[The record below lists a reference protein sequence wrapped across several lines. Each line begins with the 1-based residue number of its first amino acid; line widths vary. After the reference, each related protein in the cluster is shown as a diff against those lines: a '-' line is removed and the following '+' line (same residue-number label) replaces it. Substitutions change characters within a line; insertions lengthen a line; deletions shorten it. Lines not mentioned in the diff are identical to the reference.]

1 MADALASGKTPDGG
15 DGRQDA
21 FVRSTFRLATWVN
34 KNMRGVLV
42 GAAGIAMVVVGVVYY
57 TNFQASV
64 REQAASELA
73 TLRMTATDPEILIA
87 ELETYVERF
96 DGIAAANEGR
106 LLLARTYLDR
116 GRSVDAAR
124 IASTISE
131 APDRPVGLAART
143 LLAAAQEA
151 SGDAETALTTW
162 EALGGTARFAFQ
174 RREARASAARIL
186 ASLGR
191 LEEAETIFAA
201 IAEEAAAE
209 DPVEAGVYRLRLGE
223 LKARR
228 AVGSG

>member
-1 MADALASGKTPDGG
+1 MADALASGKPPDGR

-34 KNMRGVLV
+34 NNMRAVLV

-64 REQAASELA
+64 REQAANELA
-73 TLRMTATDPEILIA
+73 TLRMTTTDPELLIA
-87 ELETYVERF
+87 DLEAYVERF
-96 DGIAAANEGR
+96 DGVAAANEGR
-106 LLLARTYLDR
+106 LLLARTYLDT
-116 GRSVDAAR
+116 GRSVEAAEV
-124 IASTISE
+124 ASTISE
-131 APDRPVGLAART
+131 APDRPVGLATRT

-151 SGDAETALTTW
+151 SGDAETALATW
-162 EALGGTARFAFQ
+162 QGLGETARFAFQ

-186 ASLGR
+186 AALGR

-201 IAEEAAAE
+201 IAEEAAGE

-223 LKARR
+223 LKAQR
-228 AVGSG
+228 AGSG

>member
-1 MADALASGKTPDGG
+1 MADALASGKPPDGG

-34 KNMRGVLV
+34 NNMRAVLV

-64 REQAASELA
+64 REQAANELA
-73 TLRMTATDPEILIA
+73 TLRMTTTDPELLIA
-87 ELETYVERF
+87 DLETYVERF
-96 DGIAAANEGR
+96 DGVAAANEGR
-106 LLLARTYLDR
+106 LLLARTYLDT
-116 GRSVDAAR
+116 GRSVEAAEV
-124 IASTISE
+124 ASTISE

-151 SGDAETALTTW
+151 SGDAETALATW
-162 EALGGTARFAFQ
+162 QGLGETARFAFQ

-201 IAEEAAAE
+201 IAEEAAGE

-223 LKARR
+223 LKAQR
-228 AVGSG
+228 AGSG

>member
-34 KNMRGVLV
+34 KNMRAVLV
-42 GAAGIAMVVVGVVYY
+42 GAAGIAMVVVGIVYY

-64 REQAASELA
+64 REQAANELA

-87 ELETYVERF
+87 DLEAYVDRF
-96 DGIAAANEGR
+96 DGVAAANEGR
-106 LLLARTYLDR
+106 LLLARTYLDTE
-116 GRSVDAAR
+116 RSVEAAR
-124 IASTISE
+124 VASTITE
-131 APDRPVGLAART
+131 APDRPVGLAGRT

-151 SGDAETALTTW
+151 SGDAETALATW
-162 EALGGTARFAFQ
+162 EALGETARFAFQ

-186 ASLGR
+186 AALGR
-191 LEEAETIFAA
+191 LEEAGTIFAA
-201 IAEEAAAE
+201 IAEEAAGE

-223 LKARR
+223 IKAQL
-228 AVGSG
+228 AGSG

>member
-1 MADALASGKTPDGG
+1 MADALASGKRPDDEG
-15 DGRQDA
+15 GRQDA

-34 KNMRGVLV
+34 KNMRAVLV
-42 GAAGIAMVVVGVVYY
+42 GAAGVAMVVVGVVYY

-64 REQAASELA
+64 RDQAASELA
-73 TLRMTATDPEILIA
+73 TLRMAATDPEILIA
-87 ELETYVERF
+87 DLETYLERF
-96 DGIAAANEGR
+96 DGVAAANEGR
-106 LLLARTYLDR
+106 LLLARAYLDT
-116 GRSVDAAR
+116 GRSVEAAQV
-124 IASTISE
+124 ASTISE
-131 APDRPVGLAART
+131 APDRPVGLAGRT

-151 SGDAETALTTW
+151 SGDAETALATW
-162 EALGGTARFAFQ
+162 EALGETARFAFQ

-201 IAEEAAAE
+201 IAEEAAGE

-228 AVGSG
+228 AGNG

>member
-34 KNMRGVLV
+34 KNMRAVLV
-42 GAAGIAMVVVGVVYY
+42 GAAGIAMVVVGIVYY

-64 REQAASELA
+64 REQAANELA
-73 TLRMTATDPEILIA
+73 TLRMTATDPEMLIA
-87 ELETYVERF
+87 DLEAYVDRF
-96 DGIAAANEGR
+96 DGVAAANEGR
-106 LLLARTYLDR
+106 LLLARTYLDTE
-116 GRSVDAAR
+116 RSVEAAR
-124 IASTISE
+124 VASTITE
-131 APDRPVGLAART
+131 APDRPVGLAGRT

-151 SGDAETALTTW
+151 SGDAETALATW
-162 EALGGTARFAFQ
+162 EALGETARFAFQ

-186 ASLGR
+186 AALGR

-223 LKARR
+223 IKAQL
-228 AVGSG
+228 AGSG

>member
-1 MADALASGKTPDGG
+1 MADALASGKPPDGR

-34 KNMRGVLV
+34 NNMRAVLV

-64 REQAASELA
+64 REQAANELA
-73 TLRMTATDPEILIA
+73 TLRMTTTDPELLIA
-87 ELETYVERF
+87 DLEAYVERF
-96 DGIAAANEGR
+96 DGVAAANEGR
-106 LLLARTYLDR
+106 LLLARTYLDT
-116 GRSVDAAR
+116 GRSVEAAEV
-124 IASTISE
+124 ASTISE
-131 APDRPVGLAART
+131 APDRPVGFAART

-151 SGDAETALTTW
+151 SGDAETALATW
-162 EALGGTARFAFQ
+162 QGLGETARFAFQ

-186 ASLGR
+186 AALGR

-201 IAEEAAAE
+201 IAEEAAGE

-223 LKARR
+223 LKAQR
-228 AVGSG
+228 AGSG